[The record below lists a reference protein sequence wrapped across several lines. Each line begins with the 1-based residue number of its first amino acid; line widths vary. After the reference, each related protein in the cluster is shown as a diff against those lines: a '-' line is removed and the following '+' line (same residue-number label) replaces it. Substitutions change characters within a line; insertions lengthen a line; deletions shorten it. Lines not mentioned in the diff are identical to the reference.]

1 MNSLLTKL
9 ILSMNIV
16 LLGFATFPV
25 FAVEQPHIKNI
36 ASTNMDWKVT
46 PEGAAFASLKGN
58 RFVESYMA
66 MVKLP
71 AGIVSPMH
79 VKSANMFGVVI
90 SGTFSHIAQG
100 AEPSTEVLLPPGS
113 YYMIPAGLAHISK
126 CVSKVECISFL
137 YQDGKFDF
145 VPTQQPISENSK

>member
-1 MNSLLTKL
+1 MKMINQKYLTFALFAIIVSLPT
-9 ILSMNIV
+9 LSTANERSSIINI
-16 LLGFATFPV
+16 P
-25 FAVEQPHIKNI
+25 KDNY
-36 ASTNMDWKVT
+36 DWKVT
-46 PEGAAFASLKGN
+46 PEGAAFSALKGD
-58 RFVESYMA
+58 RFKESYMA

-90 SGTFSHIAQG
+90 SGTFSHIAEG
-100 AEPSTEVLLPPGS
+100 ADPSTEVMLPAGS

-126 CVSKVECISFL
+126 CVSKTECVSFL

-145 VPTQQPISENSK
+145 NPVVN